1 MSGLEL
7 KEFAEIVDAAEAR
20 RGRDQ
25 TTEEDLQRALQAL
38 LVHQCL
44 YSDRPMG
51 GRAYTIV
58 LRHRD
63 FFEKY
68 VGALNYKL
76 VIEQRDGLAA
86 IRPKSAGFGWRE
98 TRLKKD
104 ETFVLLVLRY
114 IFEDSTRRGDM
125 DETGRVDTN
134 TDEIYD
140 AYKTLAR
147 NEPPNESRMKDILW
161 MCKQRGLVRPGDPD
175 KEERIT
181 PVTILPGIR
190 VLITD
195 TFVEAVIDW
204 VEKGAV
210 DSEES
215 FFDRLHTHLEGEEAE
230 SAGEDAGDETAAGA
244 PSDEE
249 IDDAP
254 DGDPMPEA
262 EETSDAAASD
272 DPASAPGADPRVA
285 DNDDGADSPAA
296 DPRDGSR

>member
-7 KEFAEIVDAAEAR
+7 KEFAEIVDASEAR
-20 RGRDQ
+20 RGREQ

-38 LVHQCL
+38 LVHQCV

-58 LRHRD
+58 MRHRD

-76 VIEQRDGLAA
+76 VVEQRDGMAA
-86 IRPKSAGFGWRE
+86 IRPKSSGFGWRE
-98 TRLKKD
+98 NRLKKD

-114 IFEDSTRRGDM
+114 IFEDTTRRGEM
-125 DETGRVDTN
+125 DETGRVETN

-140 AYKTLAR
+140 AYKTLSGT
-147 NEPPNESRMKDILW
+147 EPPSESRMKEILW

-175 KEERIT
+175 RDERIT
-181 PVTILPGIR
+181 PVTVLPGIR
-190 VLITD
+190 VVITD

-215 FFDRLHTHLEGEEAE
+215 FYDRLHTHLEGDAAREHGAETAAADDDDQDEAAE
-230 SAGEDAGDETAAGA
+230 ADAGD
-244 PSDEE
+244 DLE
-249 IDDAP
+249 IDPDADRP
-254 DGDPMPEA
+254 DG
-262 EETSDAAASD
+262 T
-272 DPASAPGADPRVA
+272 R
-285 DNDDGADSPAA
+285 
-296 DPRDGSR
+296 